1 MVERRRGDYLVSTS
15 AADRGD
21 AELASQLR
29 DADAATR
36 AKLADERT
44 ATEIHDACAVL
55 LGWNRTTAHTI
66 LQIGID
72 TRLRS
77 VAQLAGKT
85 MRHFVREYFPHD
97 VRAAEQVLGDPQIQ
111 WRNTRRSRK
120 IPKVAPSTE
129 S

>member
-1 MVERRRGDYLVSTS
+1 MPTRRGEFLVSTS

-21 AELASQLR
+21 AGLASELR

-36 AKLADERT
+36 ARLADERT

-55 LGWNRTTAHTI
+55 LGYNRNAALEI

-72 TRLRS
+72 TRFRC
-77 VAQLAGKT
+77 VAQLACKT

-97 VRAAEQVLGDPQIQ
+97 VRAAEQVLGDPKIE

-120 IPKVAPSTE
+120 TPKVAPSTE

>member
-1 MVERRRGDYLVSTS
+1 MPTRRGEFLVSTS

-21 AELASQLR
+21 AGLASQLR

-55 LGWNRTTAHTI
+55 LGWNRELGRMI

-72 TRLRS
+72 TRLRC
-77 VAQLAGKT
+77 VAQLARKT
-85 MRHFVREYFPHD
+85 MRGFTREYQSRD
-97 VRAAEQVLGDPQIQ
+97 VSLAEQVLNDPEIH
-111 WRNTRRSRK
+111 WRNTRRSRVP
-120 IPKVAPSTE
+120 PKKPASTE